1 VPKANKIPAA
11 VLEGVPALLD
21 QGLNASEIA
30 NAFGCTV
37 GTLRVKCSHM
47 GISLRRRHS
56 GKTATRYPPS
66 TPAPSMASAAI
77 ASRLTLQ
84 LPAMV
89 MEQLQQGATAKGL
102 PISKLASMLL
112 ETVAREGLYEAV
124 LDEDKN
130 GAVSTISESGIR

>member
-1 VPKANKIPAA
+1 MPKANKIPAA

-56 GKTATRYPPS
+56 GKTAPS

-89 MEQLQQGATAKGL
+89 MEQLQ
-102 PISKLASMLL
+102 
-112 ETVAREGLYEAV
+112 
-124 LDEDKN
+124 
-130 GAVSTISESGIR
+130 